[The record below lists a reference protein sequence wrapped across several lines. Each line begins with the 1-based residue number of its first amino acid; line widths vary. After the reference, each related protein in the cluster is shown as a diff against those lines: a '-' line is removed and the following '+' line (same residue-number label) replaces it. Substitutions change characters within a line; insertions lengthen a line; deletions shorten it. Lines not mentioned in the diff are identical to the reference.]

1 MVSLVLGFLLLP
13 SLPVRADTKLFIS
26 VSLSGATVIGMVG
39 YYFHVTFSTR
49 VAKQLEEKGKD
60 ESSPSILA
68 LNSSSF
74 TSVPGPTF
82 DSLPVFDEAKQEDLV
97 EIPFFSY
104 RW

>member
-1 MVSLVLGFLLLP
+1 MILGFLLLP
-13 SLPVRADTKLFIS
+13 NLPARADTKLFIS
-26 VSLSGATVIGMVG
+26 VSIGGATVIGIVG

-49 VAKQLEEKGKD
+49 VAKQIGEKGKE
-60 ESSPSILA
+60 ESTHSPLA

-74 TSVPGPTF
+74 ASIPSPPL
-82 DSLPVFDEAKQEDLV
+82 DNLHSFDEAKQEDRL

>member
-1 MVSLVLGFLLLP
+1 MLSLVLGILLL
-13 SLPVRADTKLFIS
+13 SNLPARADTKLFIS
-26 VSLSGATVIGMVG
+26 VSLSGATVIGIVG

-49 VAKQLEEKGKD
+49 VAKQMEEKGKE
-60 ESSPSILA
+60 ESSPSLLA

-74 TSVPGPTF
+74 TSLPSPTL
-82 DSLPVFDEAKQEDLV
+82 DYLPAYDDAKQEDLV